1 MIVIKGTD
9 VCMREKKHAVHSH
22 KHLKKAKAYLSGIPT
37 DCSEGYVWLSIREQE
52 GEREGGKPA
61 SNYIKD
67 FSHTRMIDD

>member
-22 KHLKKAKAYLSGIPT
+22 KHLKKPKHICLVFQPTAQRGMYGYLSE
-37 DCSEGYVWLSIREQE
+37 SKR
-52 GEREGGKPA
+52 EREGGKPA